1 VAPAFM
7 AGRFVKRASREP
19 EQRGRR
25 VGQDERAFRPLGV
38 SDLID
43 ETFRIFRRHFLL
55 FAKIGAVLMIPVGLI
70 EIIQQVAVQ
79 QHADDLAFNL
89 LTSGVVALVRAIVY
103 MAVLSAIIYAMSEIR
118 LGRMPTVGDA
128 YNEGMEHF
136 LSMIWI
142 AFLYVLL
149 PGLIGVTIIGLPVA
163 VYLGVCW
170 IFGLHVAVIES
181 KRGMSALSRS
191 KALVKGHWWRVLG
204 IYMLISIIVG
214 IISVI
219 FSAPTTILG
228 VMIALGRDDETFR
241 ALGAAIGVIFS
252 TAGTIITGPIV
263 YIASV
268 LLYYDLRARKEGLD
282 LEMVANQTEALA
294 RSAYPQM

>member
-1 VAPAFM
+1 
-7 AGRFVKRASREP
+7 
-19 EQRGRR
+19 
-25 VGQDERAFRPLGV
+25 
-38 SDLID
+38 
-43 ETFRIFRRHFLL
+43 
-55 FAKIGAVLMIPVGLI
+55 MIPVGLI

-89 LTSGVVALVRAIVY
+89 LTSGLVTLVRVIVY

-118 LGRMPTVGDA
+118 LGRLPTVSDA

-136 LSMIWI
+136 LPMIWI
-142 AFLYVLL
+142 AFLYALL
-149 PGLIGVTIIGLPVA
+149 PALIAVTIIGIPLTI
-163 VYLGVCW
+163 YLGVCW
-170 IFGLHVAVIES
+170 IFGLHVAVIEG
-181 KRGMSALSRS
+181 KRGMSALARS
-191 KALVKGHWWRVLG
+191 KTLVKGHWWRVLG
-204 IYMLISIIVG
+204 IYILISIIVG

-219 FSAPTTILG
+219 FSAPSTILG
-228 VMIALGRDDETFR
+228 VMIALGRDGETFR
-241 ALGAAIGVIFS
+241 VLGAAIGVIFS

-294 RSAYPQM
+294 RSTYPQM

>member
-1 VAPAFM
+1 M
-7 AGRFVKRASREP
+7 
-19 EQRGRR
+19 EQG
-25 VGQDERAFRPLGV
+25 ERAFRPLSV

-79 QHADDLAFNL
+79 QHAGDLAFNL
-89 LTSGVVALVRAIVY
+89 LTSGVVTLVRVIVY

-118 LGRMPTVGDA
+118 LGRVPSVGDA

-136 LSMIWI
+136 PSMIWI
-142 AFLYVLL
+142 AFLVALL
-149 PGLIGVTIIGLPVA
+149 TGLIAITIIGIPIA

-170 IFGLHVAVIES
+170 VFGLHVAVIES
-181 KRGMSALSRS
+181 KTGMSALSRS

-204 IYMLISIIVG
+204 IYILISIIVG

-219 FSAPTTILG
+219 FSMPSIILG
-228 VMIALGRDDETFR
+228 AMVALGRDSETVR
-241 ALGAAIGVIFS
+241 ATGAAIGVIFS

-263 YIASV
+263 YIATV

-282 LEMVANQTEALA
+282 LEMQANQTEAMA
-294 RSAYPQM
+294 RSAYPQS

>member
-1 VAPAFM
+1 M
-7 AGRFVKRASREP
+7 
-19 EQRGRR
+19 EQ
-25 VGQDERAFRPLGV
+25 GQRTFRPLSV

-43 ETFRIFRRHFLL
+43 ETFRIFRRHFIL

-103 MAVLSAIIYAMSEIR
+103 MAVLAAIIYTMSEIR
-118 LGRMPTVGDA
+118 MGRQPTVGDA
-128 YNEGMEHF
+128 YNEGMERF
-136 LSMIWI
+136 LPMIWT
-142 AFLYVLL
+142 AVLYGLL
-149 PGLIGVTIIGLPVA
+149 TALIGITIIGLPAA

-170 IFGLHVAVIES
+170 VFGMHVAVIEG
-181 KRGMSALSRS
+181 KRGMPALSRS

-204 IYMLISIIVG
+204 IYILISIIVG

-219 FSAPTTILG
+219 FSVPTMVLSAM
-228 VMIALGRDDETFR
+228 VALGRDSETFR
-241 ALGAAIGVIFS
+241 ATVAAISVVFS
-252 TAGTIITGPIV
+252 TAGTIITGPII

-282 LEMVANQTEALA
+282 LEMVAHQTEAVA
-294 RSAYPQM
+294 RAAYPQM